1 MEQTENHAIGN
12 ARAWLANMAETIAAL
27 ASAEE
32 SGDDGAGDEAR
43 DRITESPLSVLVRDG
58 WRVPGADRETAEEYE
73 ILLSTGGPALRI
85 FGKLSDYGEPDDAPR
100 LEWQDWGTP
109 WTALGLS
116 ESERETVAT
125 FARQFYFGEG

>member
-85 FGKLSDYGEPDDAPR
+85 FGKLSDYGEPDDAEIVGWWGSDKGYYR
-100 LEWQDWGTP
+100 ANQDELKEY
-109 WTALGLS
+109 AARYLSGLC
-116 ESERETVAT
+116 
-125 FARQFYFGEG
+125 